1 MGHPAADLKYRFQWT
16 FPIIVSK
23 HSSNV
28 VYAGS
33 NVVHKTINGGKS
45 WTTISPDLT
54 YHDPATLGNSGG
66 PITKDQTSVEYYA
79 TIFVIEESPV
89 TANTIWTGS
98 DDGMVHVTRDGGK
111 TWKNV
116 TPKDMTK
123 FSRVS
128 SIDASKF
135 GECIAYVAAN
145 RFQLDDDRPYLWKT
159 ADCGAHW
166 ARIDSGISST
176 EFARVLRED
185 PGKRGLLIAGT
196 ERGVWYSPD
205 DGGHWQNL
213 RLNLP
218 IVPVHDLVFKNG
230 DVVLATH
237 GRSFYIMD
245 DISTLEQM
253 TDAIAEKP
261 AHLFK
266 PRDQYRANFG
276 GGFGGG
282 RRGGGGGAPAIT
294 PENAPIHPVGANPPG
309 GAIVQYWLK
318 SPNQEVEL
326 SLLDAQGKL
335 IRTFSSRLDSIA
347 YADSVRRQQRTKS
360 RMDSLRV
367 AGIAEDS
374 IQKLVRV
381 ATDAAGGI
389 EPASDDEGF
398 RVPPTPRAPNRR
410 GVNSFSWNMR
420 YPDASSFQGMILWAA
435 SVQGPLAPP
444 GTYAIRLTVNGKP
457 IGTESFKLIPDPRSK
472 GVTSADYAEQFALL
486 TKIRDRFSETNDAV
500 KTIRYVKRELSDR
513 QKRLAADRQAA
524 FGTTATALEQALSQ
538 VEDSLY
544 QTKNR
549 SGQDPLNYPIRL
561 NNKIGALMGVV
572 ASADGRPTQQSYA
585 VLTELSRE
593 LDRELAILKQTLA
606 TGLPR
611 VNAMLRDS
619 GLPAVEAKPVDAPP
633 ARQIAAQ

>member
-1 MGHPAADLKYRFQWT
+1 MQ
-16 FPIIVSK
+16 
-23 HSSNV
+23 
-28 VYAGS
+28 
-33 NVVHKTINGGKS
+33 
-45 WTTISPDLT
+45 
-54 YHDPATLGNSGG
+54 
-66 PITKDQTSVEYYA
+66 
-79 TIFVIEESPV
+79 
-89 TANTIWTGS
+89 
-98 DDGMVHVTRDGGK
+98 
-111 TWKNV
+111 
-116 TPKDMTK
+116 K
-123 FSRVS
+123 FTRVS

-135 GECIAYVAAN
+135 GAGIAYVAAN
-145 RFQLDDDRPYLWKT
+145 RYQLDDYRPLLWKT
-159 ADCGAHW
+159 QDYGKTW
-166 ARIDSGISST
+166 TRIDNGIHQE
-176 EFARVLRED
+176 EFTRVVRED
-185 PGKRGLLIAGT
+185 PNRRGLLVAGT
-196 ERGVWYSPD
+196 ERGAWYSPD
-205 DGGHWQNL
+205 DGASWQKL
-213 RLNLP
+213 QLNLP
-218 IVPVHDLVFKNG
+218 IVPVHDLTFKEG
-230 DVVLATH
+230 DLILATH
-237 GRSFYIMD
+237 GRSFWVMD
-245 DISTLEQM
+245 NISSLEQLSSEVFAS
-253 TDAIAEKP
+253 D

-282 RRGGGGGAPAIT
+282 RRGSGSGAPAIT

-309 GAIVQYWLK
+309 GAMVQYWLK
-318 SPNQEVEL
+318 NANQDVEL

-335 IRTFSSRLDSIA
+335 IRTFSSRLDSVA
-347 YADSVRRQQRTKS
+347 YADSIRRQQRTKS
-360 RMDSLRV
+360 RMDSLRA

-389 EPASDDEGF
+389 APVSDDEGF

-435 SVQGPLAPP
+435 SVQGPMAPP
-444 GTYAIRLTVNGKP
+444 GTYSVRLTVNGKNV
-457 IGTESFKLIPDPRSK
+457 GTESFKLIPDPRSK

-500 KTIRYVKRELSDR
+500 KTIRYVKRELTDR
-513 QKRLAADRQAA
+513 QKRLAADRQAS
-524 FGTTATALEQALSQ
+524 FGTAATALEQALSQ

-585 VLTELSRE
+585 VLTELSQQ
-593 LDRELAILKQTLA
+593 LDRELAILKQTLNS
-606 TGLPR
+606 GLPR
-611 VNAMLRDS
+611 VNSMLREA
-619 GLPAVEAKPVDAPP
+619 GLAPVEAKPVDAPP

>member
-1 MGHPAADLKYRFQWT
+1 
-16 FPIIVSK
+16 
-23 HSSNV
+23 
-28 VYAGS
+28 
-33 NVVHKTINGGKS
+33 
-45 WTTISPDLT
+45 
-54 YHDPATLGNSGG
+54 
-66 PITKDQTSVEYYA
+66 
-79 TIFVIEESPV
+79 
-89 TANTIWTGS
+89 
-98 DDGMVHVTRDGGK
+98 
-111 TWKNV
+111 
-116 TPKDMTK
+116 
-123 FSRVS
+123 
-128 SIDASKF
+128 
-135 GECIAYVAAN
+135 
-145 RFQLDDDRPYLWKT
+145 
-159 ADCGAHW
+159 
-166 ARIDSGISST
+166 
-176 EFARVLRED
+176 
-185 PGKRGLLIAGT
+185 
-196 ERGVWYSPD
+196 
-205 DGGHWQNL
+205 
-213 RLNLP
+213 
-218 IVPVHDLVFKNG
+218 
-230 DVVLATH
+230 
-237 GRSFYIMD
+237 
-245 DISTLEQM
+245 
-253 TDAIAEKP
+253 
-261 AHLFK
+261 
-266 PRDQYRANFG
+266 
-276 GGFGGG
+276 
-282 RRGGGGGAPAIT
+282 
-294 PENAPIHPVGANPPG
+294 
-309 GAIVQYWLK
+309 
-318 SPNQEVEL
+318 
-326 SLLDAQGKL
+326 
-335 IRTFSSRLDSIA
+335 
-347 YADSVRRQQRTKS
+347 
-360 RMDSLRV
+360 MDSLRV

-593 LDRELAILKQTLA
+593 LDRELAILKQTLS

-611 VNAMLRDS
+611 VNSMLRDA
-619 GLPAVEAKPVDAPP
+619 GLPPVEAKPVDAPP